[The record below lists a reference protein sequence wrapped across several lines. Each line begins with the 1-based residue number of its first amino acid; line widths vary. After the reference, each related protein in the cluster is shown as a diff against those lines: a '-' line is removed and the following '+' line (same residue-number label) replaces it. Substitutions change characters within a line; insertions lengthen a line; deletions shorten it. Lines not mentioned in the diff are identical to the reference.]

1 MVDHSEALSPQAL
14 AETLWS
20 YDQHVTRKGLTQTFG
35 AVEQY
40 LVPDLRTMDNVA
52 YLHFSFLVQ
61 CLAKFLSMS
70 LAENMQWRP

>member
-1 MVDHSEALSPQAL
+1 M
-14 AETLWS
+14 
-20 YDQHVTRKGLTQTFG
+20 RKGPAQTFG